1 MTNLEIYCIT
11 HKKLDLIE
19 KLELIPFG
27 VGNFSYP
34 SNYLS
39 DNSGINIANKNI
51 NYGDMTFH
59 YWYWKNRNP
68 KSINKWIGVSQYRRF
83 FTKLEFRERIVNSN
97 LNFNI
102 FPEELNNIL
111 IKKLP
116 LEWDNFDVVLC
127 DPIDLSN
134 VKFSKL
140 FKRGFRSIVK
150 DPSIIF
156 NKNKRTLKLHFD
168 MHCGHG
174 NLAEAAKLL
183 NNNDRNDFIEYCN
196 NETSF
201 VGANSCFF
209 VREKILD
216 HLYPVLFQWLFRCEE
231 EIFKYKDINNE
242 YGLKRIYTF
251 LAERFIPFWFRKYYK
266 TITWPWIYYDL
277 SLENFSRNK

>member
-39 DNSGINIANKNI
+39 DSSGINIANKNI

-83 FTKLEFRERIVNSN
+83 FTKLEFRKRIVNSN

-127 DPIDLSN
+127 DPINLSN

-140 FKRGFRSIVK
+140 SI
-150 DPSIIF
+150 
-156 NKNKRTLKLHFD
+156 
-168 MHCGHG
+168 
-174 NLAEAAKLL
+174 
-183 NNNDRNDFIEYCN
+183 
-196 NETSF
+196 
-201 VGANSCFF
+201 
-209 VREKILD
+209 
-216 HLYPVLFQWLFRCEE
+216 
-231 EIFKYKDINNE
+231 
-242 YGLKRIYTF
+242 
-251 LAERFIPFWFRKYYK
+251 
-266 TITWPWIYYDL
+266 
-277 SLENFSRNK
+277 